1 MDIVEKRF
9 VEKPRIWKKF
19 GSTFTKEKRETI
31 QRGMREKMLKG
42 RGEKS

>member
-19 GSTFTKEKRETI
+19 GSTFTKEKTRNNSE
-31 QRGMREKMLKG
+31 RYA
-42 RGEKS
+42 